1 MVAPTSV
8 EFVEN
13 FQQTLEPLIAAT
25 VPSPVV
31 GLYNEPNVSEGSKLA
46 AVDTDYRNGIVS
58 GRMSLDQ
65 LDEYRDAWRK
75 AGGDTVRKAYETALA
90 EQV

>member
-1 MVAPTSV
+1 
-8 EFVEN
+8 
-13 FQQTLEPLIAAT
+13 
-25 VPSPVV
+25 
-31 GLYNEPNVSEGSKLA
+31 VSEGAKLS